1 MNYRIL
7 TLVVG
12 LSALLFWNC
21 TDLEEEILDESLTG
35 TDGLAEP
42 VSGSISA
49 AYGILPQTF
58 RHTRYFGLQEIPSDE
73 AILPPRTGLGGT
85 QWADNDTYTT
95 AHRHLMSSSNSLVTE
110 SWSYLTT
117 ALFRTVAAIDVL
129 TPLAEAGDAEA
140 IQGLAEMRA
149 LRAYENMLF
158 LDSWG
163 LTFKKEATSET
174 SEVLRG
180 AEAVSYI
187 EEEFLAVVDAI
198 SPGNGSGR
206 ITPHAVYGFLAKLY
220 LNAGVYRDPYGTP
233 VFTDEDMTQVINY
246 TNRIINDGS
255 YALSSEYF
263 DLFNDENHD
272 NAELIFALDLRGVLN
287 NDHNRW
293 AYWSM
298 SGSLFPR
305 PGDFYLSMDG
315 TDGPAATPDFYQYWV
330 DAYGSVDPA
339 DADARFYKKNAQVPD
354 DLEDISGLTPY
365 KRDTLGFKT
374 DKDHYFVAGSD
385 FEIDRGIIRG
395 TMWAPRKENYRSG
408 NFMTGTDANGNSGY
422 RIYPL
427 AEARENGSDPE
438 DITYY
443 VDHTLA
449 ISLDGSAG
457 YASGYRFA
465 KWQFSK
471 TSDDGNNYSSVDLI
485 LLRLADVYLMR
496 AEAKLRMGDNAG
508 ALTDVNTLRASRNAR
523 PDQTPPALTS
533 ITLETL
539 LRERG
544 FEFYWE
550 MSRRSDQI
558 RFGTYE
564 DSWTS
569 KTDSDPNHRLFP
581 IPQEAI
587 DGASNTPGYLEQN
600 AGY

>member
-1 MNYRIL
+1 MNYRIF

-12 LSALLFWNC
+12 LSAFLFSSC

-42 VSGSISA
+42 VTGSISA

-163 LTFKKEATSET
+163 LTFRKEATSET

-180 AEAVSYI
+180 AEAVTYI
-187 EEEFLAVVDAI
+187 EEEFLVALENL
-198 SPGNGSGR
+198 STTNGPGR
-206 ITPHAVYGFLAKLY
+206 MTQDAVYGFLAKLY

-233 VFTDEDMTQVINY
+233 VFTDEDMANVVSY
-246 TNRIINDGS
+246 TDRIINNGS
-255 YALSSEYF
+255 YALSPEYF

-315 TDGPAATPDFYQYWV
+315 TDGPAATPEFYQNWV

-339 DADARFYKKNAQVPD
+339 DADARFYQKNAQVPAE
-354 DLEDISGLTPY
+354 LEDISGLTPY
-365 KRDTLGFKT
+365 SKDTLGLST
-374 DKDHYFVAGSD
+374 DKDHYFIAGED

-395 TMWAPRKENYRSG
+395 TMWAPRKENFRSG
-408 NFMTGTDANGNSGY
+408 SFMTGTDGNGNSGF

-438 DITYY
+438 DIVYY
-443 VDHTLA
+443 VDHTLD

-471 TSDDGNNYSSVDLI
+471 TSDDGNNYSSVDLV

-496 AEAKLRMGDNAG
+496 AEAKLRMGDAAG
-508 ALTDVNTLRASRNAR
+508 ALTDVNTVRTSRNAR
-523 PDQTPPALTS
+523 PEQTPAALTQ
-533 ITLETL
+533 ITLPTL

-569 KTDSDPNHRLFP
+569 KTDSDVHHRLFP

>member
-12 LSALLFWNC
+12 LSALLFSSC
-21 TDLEEEILDESLTG
+21 TDLVEEILDESLTG

-42 VSGSISA
+42 ITGSISA

-95 AHRHLMSSSNSLVTE
+95 AHRHLMSSSNSLVTQ

-129 TPLAEAGDAEA
+129 RPLAEAGDTEA

-163 LTFKKEATSET
+163 LTFRKEATSET

-180 AEAVSYI
+180 AEAVTYI
-187 EEEFLAVVDAI
+187 EEEFLA
-198 SPGNGSGR
+198 SLENLSNSNGPGR
-206 ITPHAVYGFLAKLY
+206 MTQDAVYGFLAKLY

-233 VFTDEDMTQVINY
+233 VFTDEDMANVVNY
-246 TNRIINDGS
+246 TDRIINNGS
-255 YALSSEYF
+255 YALSPEYF

-315 TDGPAATPDFYQYWV
+315 TDGPAATPEFYQNWV
-330 DAYGSVDPA
+330 DAYGNVDPA
-339 DADARFYKKNAQVPD
+339 AADARFYKKNAQVPAA
-354 DLEDISGLTPY
+354 LEDISGLTPY
-365 KRDTLGFKT
+365 TKDTLGLST
-374 DKDHYFVAGSD
+374 DKDHYFIAGED

-408 NFMTGTDANGNSGY
+408 SFMTGTDASGNSGY

-427 AEARENGSDPE
+427 AEARENGSDLE
-438 DITYY
+438 DIVYY
-443 VDHTLA
+443 VDHTLD

-471 TSDDGNNYSSVDLI
+471 TSDDGNNYSSVDLV

-496 AEAKLRMGDNAG
+496 AEAKLRMGDAAG
-508 ALTDVNTLRASRNAR
+508 ALTDVNTVRTSRNAR
-523 PDQTPPALTS
+523 PDQTPAALTE
-533 ITLETL
+533 ITLPTL

-569 KTDSDPNHRLFP
+569 KTDSDVLHRLFP

-600 AGY
+600 EGY

>member
-1 MNYRIL
+1 MNYRIF
-7 TLVVG
+7 TLVLG
-12 LSALLFWNC
+12 LSALLFSSC

-42 VSGSISA
+42 VTGSISA

-163 LTFKKEATSET
+163 LTFRKEATSET

-180 AEAVSYI
+180 AEAVTYI
-187 EEEFLAVVDAI
+187 EEEFLAALENL
-198 SPGNGSGR
+198 STTNGPGR
-206 ITPHAVYGFLAKLY
+206 MTQDAVYGFLAKLY

-233 VFTDEDMTQVINY
+233 VFTDEDMANVVSY
-246 TNRIINDGS
+246 TDRIINNGS
-255 YALSSEYF
+255 YALSPEYF

-315 TDGPAATPDFYQYWV
+315 TDGPAATPEFYQNWV
-330 DAYGSVDPA
+330 DAYGNVDPA
-339 DADARFYKKNAQVPD
+339 DADARFYQKNAQVPAE
-354 DLEDISGLTPY
+354 LEDISDLTPY
-365 KRDTLGFKT
+365 SKDTLGLST
-374 DKDHYFVAGSD
+374 DKDHYFIAGED

-395 TMWAPRKENYRSG
+395 TMWAPRKENFRSG
-408 NFMTGTDANGNSGY
+408 SFMTGTDGNGNSGF

-438 DITYY
+438 DIVYY
-443 VDHTLA
+443 VDHTLD

-471 TSDDGNNYSSVDLI
+471 TSDDGNNYSNVDLV

-496 AEAKLRMGDNAG
+496 AEAKLRMGDAAG
-508 ALTDVNTLRASRNAR
+508 ALTDVNTVRTSRNAR
-523 PDQTPPALTS
+523 PEQTPAALTQ
-533 ITLETL
+533 ITLPTL

-569 KTDSDPNHRLFP
+569 KTDSDVHHRLFP

>member
-12 LSALLFWNC
+12 LSALLFSSC

-42 VSGSISA
+42 ITGSISA

-129 TPLAEAGDAEA
+129 QPLAEAGDTEA

-149 LRAYENMLF
+149 LRAYENLLF

-163 LTFKKEATSET
+163 LTFRKEATSET

-180 AEAVSYI
+180 AEAVTYI
-187 EEEFLAVVDAI
+187 EEEFLA
-198 SPGNGSGR
+198 SLENLSNTNGPGR
-206 ITPHAVYGFLAKLY
+206 MTQDAVYGFLAKLY

-233 VFTDEDMTQVINY
+233 VFTDEDMANVVNY
-246 TNRIINDGS
+246 TDRIINNGS
-255 YALSSEYF
+255 YALSPEYF

-330 DAYGSVDPA
+330 DAYGTIDPA
-339 DADARFYKKNAQVPD
+339 DADARFYQKNAQVPAE
-354 DLEDISGLTPY
+354 LEDISGLTPY
-365 KRDTLGFKT
+365 TKDTLGLST
-374 DKDHYFVAGSD
+374 DKDHYFIAGED

-395 TMWAPRKENYRSG
+395 TMWAPRKQNYRSG

-427 AEARENGSDPE
+427 AEARENGSDLE
-438 DITYY
+438 DIVYY
-443 VDHTLA
+443 VDHTLD

-471 TSDDGNNYSSVDLI
+471 TSDDGNNYSSVDLV

-496 AEAKLRMGDNAG
+496 AEAKLRMGDTGG
-508 ALTDVNTLRASRNAR
+508 ALADVNTVRTSRTAR
-523 PDQTPPALTS
+523 PDQTPAALTE
-533 ITLETL
+533 ITLPTL

-569 KTDSDPNHRLFP
+569 KTDSDVNHRLFP

>member
-42 VSGSISA
+42 ISGSISA

-129 TPLAEAGDAEA
+129 KPLAEAGNAEA
-140 IQGLAEMRA
+140 IQALAEMRA

-163 LTFKKEATSET
+163 LTFKKEATSQT
-174 SEVLRG
+174 SEILRG
-180 AEAVSYI
+180 DAAVSYI
-187 EEEFLAVVDAI
+187 EAEFLAALENL
-198 SPGNGSGR
+198 SSANGSGR
-206 ITPHAVYGFLAKLY
+206 MTPNAVYGFLAKLY

-233 VFTDEDMTQVINY
+233 VFTDEDMTNVVNY

-255 YALSSEYF
+255 YALSPEYF

-315 TDGPAATPDFYQYWV
+315 TDGPAATPDFYQTWV
-330 DAYGSVDPA
+330 DAYGNVDPA
-339 DADARFYKKNAQVPD
+339 DADARFYQKNAQVPAE
-354 DLEDISGLTPY
+354 LEDISGLTPY
-365 KRDTLGFKT
+365 IKDTMGLKT
-374 DKDHYFVAGSD
+374 DKDHYFIAGAD

-395 TMWAPRKENYRSG
+395 TMWAPRKQNYRSG
-408 NFMTGTDANGNSGY
+408 NFMTGTDKNGNSGY

-438 DITYY
+438 DIVYY
-443 VDHTLA
+443 VDHTLD
-449 ISLDGSAG
+449 ISLNGSAG
-457 YASGYRFA
+457 YDSGYRFS

-471 TSDDGNNYSSVDLI
+471 TSNNGNNYSDVDLV

-496 AEAKLRMGDNAG
+496 AEAKLRMGDAGG
-508 ALTDVNTLRASRNAR
+508 ALADVNTVRTSRTAR
-523 PDQTPPALTS
+523 PDQTPAALTA
-533 ITLETL
+533 ITLPTL

-564 DSWTS
+564 DTWTS
-569 KTDSDPNHRLFP
+569 KTDTDVHHRLFP

-587 DGASNTPGYLEQN
+587 DGASNTPGYLTQN
-600 AGY
+600 EGY

>member
-42 VSGSISA
+42 ITGSISA

-129 TPLAEAGDAEA
+129 QPLAEAGDAEA

-149 LRAYENMLF
+149 LRAYENLLF

-163 LTFKKEATSET
+163 LTFRKEATSET

-180 AEAVSYI
+180 AKAVTYI
-187 EEEFLAVVDAI
+187 EEEFLA
-198 SPGNGSGR
+198 SLENLSNTNGPGR
-206 ITPHAVYGFLAKLY
+206 MTQDAVYGFLAKLY

-233 VFTDEDMTQVINY
+233 VFTDEDMANVVNY
-246 TNRIINDGS
+246 TDRIINNGS
-255 YALSSEYF
+255 YALSPEYF

-305 PGDFYLSMDG
+305 TGDFYLSMDG
-315 TDGPAATPDFYQYWV
+315 TDGPAATPEFYQNWV
-330 DAYGSVDPA
+330 DAYGNVDPA
-339 DADARFYKKNAQVPD
+339 AADARFYQKNAQVPAE
-354 DLEDISGLTPY
+354 LEDISGLTPY
-365 KRDTLGFKT
+365 TKDTLGLST
-374 DKDHYFVAGSD
+374 DKDHYFIAGED

-395 TMWAPRKENYRSG
+395 TMWAPRKQNYRSG

-427 AEARENGSDPE
+427 AEARENGSDLE
-438 DITYY
+438 DIVYY
-443 VDHTLA
+443 VDHTLD

-471 TSDDGNNYSSVDLI
+471 TSDDGNNYSSVDLV

-496 AEAKLRMGDNAG
+496 AEAKLRMGDTGG
-508 ALTDVNTLRASRNAR
+508 ALADVNTVRTSRTAR
-523 PDQTPPALTS
+523 PDQTPAALTE
-533 ITLETL
+533 ITLPTL

-569 KTDSDPNHRLFP
+569 KTDSDVNHRLFP

>member
-1 MNYRIL
+1 
-7 TLVVG
+7 
-12 LSALLFWNC
+12 
-21 TDLEEEILDESLTG
+21 
-35 TDGLAEP
+35 
-42 VSGSISA
+42 
-49 AYGILPQTF
+49 
-58 RHTRYFGLQEIPSDE
+58 
-73 AILPPRTGLGGT
+73 
-85 QWADNDTYTT
+85 
-95 AHRHLMSSSNSLVTE
+95 MSSSNSLVTQ

-129 TPLAEAGDAEA
+129 RPLAEAGDTEA

-180 AEAVSYI
+180 AEAVMYI
-187 EEEFLAVVDAI
+187 EEEFLA
-198 SPGNGSGR
+198 SLENLSNSNGPGR
-206 ITPHAVYGFLAKLY
+206 MKQDAVYGFLAKLY

-233 VFTDEDMTQVINY
+233 VFTDEDMANVVNY
-246 TNRIINDGS
+246 TDRIINNGS
-255 YALSSEYF
+255 YALSPEYF

-315 TDGPAATPDFYQYWV
+315 TDGPAATPEFYQNWV
-330 DAYGSVDPA
+330 DAYGNVDPA
-339 DADARFYKKNAQVPD
+339 DADARFYKKNAQVPAE
-354 DLEDISGLTPY
+354 LEDISGLTPY
-365 KRDTLGFKT
+365 TKDTLGLTT
-374 DKDHYFVAGSD
+374 DKDHYFIAGED

-408 NFMTGTDANGNSGY
+408 SFMTGTDANGNSGY

-427 AEARENGSDPE
+427 AEARENGSDLE
-438 DITYY
+438 DIVYY
-443 VDHTLA
+443 VDHTLD

-471 TSDDGNNYSSVDLI
+471 TSDDGNNYSSVDLV

-496 AEAKLRMGDNAG
+496 AEAKLRMGDAAG
-508 ALTDVNTLRASRNAR
+508 ALTDVNMVRTSRNAR
-523 PDQTPPALTS
+523 PDQTPAALTE
-533 ITLETL
+533 ITLPTL

-569 KTDSDPNHRLFP
+569 KTDSDVLHRLFP

-600 AGY
+600 EGY

>member
-1 MNYRIL
+1 MKHRIL
-7 TLVVG
+7 TVFAG
-12 LSALLFWNC
+12 LSALVFTNC

-35 TDGLAEP
+35 SDGLVEP
-42 VSGSISA
+42 VSGSMAA

-95 AHRHLMSSSNSLVTE
+95 AHRHLMSSNNSLVTGA
-110 SWSYLTT
+110 WSYLTT
-117 ALFRTVAAIDVL
+117 ALFRTIAAIDVIA
-129 TPLAEAGDAEA
+129 PLAENGDAEA
-140 IQGLAEMRA
+140 VQALAEMRA

-163 LTFKKEATSET
+163 LAFRKESTAET
-174 SEVLRG
+174 SEILRG
-180 AEAVSYI
+180 EEAIAYI
-187 EEEFLAVVDAI
+187 ETEFLAALENINNDRGPGRMTEDAI
-198 SPGNGSGR
+198 
-206 ITPHAVYGFLAKLY
+206 YGFLAKLY
-220 LNAGVYRDPYGTP
+220 LNAAVYRDPYGTP
-233 VFTDEDMTQVINY
+233 NFTDADMQRVVEY
-246 TNRIINDGS
+246 TDNIINNGGYS
-255 YALSSEYF
+255 LSSEYF
-263 DLFNDENHD
+263 DLFSDENHD

-315 TDGPAATPDFYQYWV
+315 TDGPAMTSDFYQTWV
-330 DAYGSVDPA
+330 DAYGETDPA
-339 DADARFYKKNAQVPD
+339 DADARFYQKNAQVPAA
-354 DLEDISGLTPY
+354 LEDISNLTPY
-365 KRDTLGFKT
+365 VNDTLGLQS
-374 DKDHYFVAGSD
+374 DSDHYFIAGSD

-408 NFMTGTDANGNSGY
+408 SFMTGTDANGNSGY

-438 DITYY
+438 DIVYY
-443 VDHTLA
+443 VDHTLD

-471 TSDDGNNYSSVDLI
+471 TSDDGNNYSSVDLV

-508 ALTDVNTLRASRNAR
+508 ALQDVNTVRTSRDAR
-523 PDQTPPALTS
+523 PDQTPAALAS
-533 ITLETL
+533 IDLETL
-539 LRERG
+539 YRELG

-550 MSRRSDQI
+550 MHRRQDQI

-569 KTDSDPNHRLFP
+569 KSDSDPNHRLFP

-587 DGASNTPGYLEQN
+587 DGASNVEGYLVQNPGY
-600 AGY
+600 